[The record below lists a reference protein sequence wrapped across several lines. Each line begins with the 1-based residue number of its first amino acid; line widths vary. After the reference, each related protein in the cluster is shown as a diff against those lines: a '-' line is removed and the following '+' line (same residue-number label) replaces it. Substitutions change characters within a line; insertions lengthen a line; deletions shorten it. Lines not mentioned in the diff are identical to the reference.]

1 MGSKEVKPTLGNLYF
16 TGSELT
22 VLFCNTVP
30 LIGPK
35 ARVAGRSRN
44 SNGGHLAWI
53 SSSVILFHRAHLPG
67 SLSFSQSCRN
77 GSFRVY

>member
-1 MGSKEVKPTLGNLYF
+1 MGSKEVKPTLGNLCF

-35 ARVAGRSRN
+35 ARVV
-44 SNGGHLAWI
+44 GGAETAM
-53 SSSVILFHRAHLPG
+53 VDT
-67 SLSFSQSCRN
+67 
-77 GSFRVY
+77 